1 MFRLSQQKQIRVR
14 TQKQRYEVADVVREF
29 EAAYREKYPVRP
41 EQARV
46 MAALSQCRTAGL
58 GVTLYQCNE
67 CGALEV
73 VYRSCR
79 DRHCPKCCKFK
90 KAQWIEGQQVV
101 LLPIP
106 YFHITFTT
114 DHAINKLVVAN
125 RKAMYEALFWA
136 VAETLKRF
144 GKKYLG
150 GTLGMTLVLHTWGQ
164 KLDPHVHL
172 HCIVTGGAM
181 GDEGRWQR
189 SGQRY
194 LFDVKKLSAAY
205 RDRFCRKIKRLHK
218 RGELKLVGQCAGLDV
233 TAMVEEM
240 QAKKWEVYCKPFADP
255 EAVYSYLSKY
265 VHQVAISNYR
275 ILNIAKGKV
284 HFEYYDNK
292 DGGKKKVLKLDGVE
306 FLRRFLWHV
315 LPSRFV
321 RIRHLG
327 LHNSYHRSRKL
338 SQARKALGLN
348 PQVPEAKKLELKE
361 WLTEILGDE
370 AIERCPNCGA
380 ENSMAK
386 RAEFEQ
392 LSWLQLLLFVVLGLP
407 LHGRV
412 KA

>member
-1 MFRLSQQKQIRVR
+1 MIKQKQLSVR
-14 TQKQRYEVADVVREF
+14 TEKQRYEVADVIREF
-29 EAAYREKYPVRP
+29 EDEYREKYPVSP

-46 MAALSQCRTAGL
+46 MAALSRCRTAAL
-58 GVTLYQCNE
+58 GATIYQCNE

-79 DRHCPKCCKFK
+79 DRHCPKCCKFR
-90 KAQWIEGQQVV
+90 KAQWIEGQKVV

-136 VAETLKRF
+136 VGETLKRF

-150 GTLGMTLVLHTWGQ
+150 GTVGVTMVLHTWGQ
-164 KLDPHVHL
+164 KLDPHVHI

-181 GDEGRWQR
+181 GDDGRWQG
-189 SGQRY
+189 SGKRY
-194 LFDVKKLSAAY
+194 LFDVKELSAKY
-205 RDRFCRKIKRLHK
+205 RDRFCRKIKRMHK
-218 RGELKLVGQCAGLDV
+218 RGELKLVGQCEGLDV
-233 TAMVEEM
+233 AGMVEEM
-240 QAKKWEVYCKPFADP
+240 QAKKWEVYSKPFENP
-255 EAVYSYLSKY
+255 EAIYKYLSKY

-275 ILNIAKGKV
+275 IVKIGKGKV

-292 DGGKKKVLKLDGVE
+292 DGGKQKKLKLEGVE

-315 LPSRFV
+315 LPGSFV

-338 SQARKALGLN
+338 AQARQELGLK

-361 WLTEILGDE
+361 WLKEILGDE
-370 AIERCPNCGA
+370 AVERCLNCGA

-386 RAEFEQ
+386 RSELEQ
-392 LSWLQLLLFVVLGLP
+392 LSWLHLLLFILLGLP

>member
-1 MFRLSQQKQIRVR
+1 MPVLIKQKQISVR
-14 TQKQRYEVADVVREF
+14 TQKQRYEVADVIQEF
-29 EAAYREKYPVRP
+29 EEEYREKYPVTP

-46 MAALSQCRTAGL
+46 MAALSSCRTATL
-58 GVTLYQCNE
+58 GTTIYQCNE
-67 CGALEV
+67 CGALEA

-90 KAQWIEGQQVV
+90 KAQWIERQKVV

-136 VAETLKRF
+136 VGETLKRF

-150 GTLGMTLVLHTWGQ
+150 GTLGVTMVLHTWGQ
-164 KLDPHVHL
+164 KLDPHVHI
-172 HCIVTGGAM
+172 HCIVTGGAI
-181 GDEGRWQR
+181 GEDGRWQG
-189 SGQRY
+189 SGKRY
-194 LFDVKKLSAAY
+194 LFDVKKLSAEY
-205 RDRFCRKIKRLHK
+205 RDRFCRKIKRMHK
-218 RGELKLVGQCAGLDV
+218 RGELKLVGRCEGLDV
-233 TAMVEEM
+233 EAMVAEM
-240 QAKKWEVYCKPFADP
+240 MGKKWEVYCKPFDDP
-255 EAVYSYLSKY
+255 KAVYKYLSKY

-275 ILNIAKGKV
+275 ILKIGKGKV

-292 DGGKKKVLKLDGVE
+292 DGGKQKKLKLDGVE

-315 LPSRFV
+315 LPGSFV

-327 LHNSYHRSRKL
+327 LHNSYHRRRKL
-338 SQARKALGLN
+338 AQARKELGLN

-361 WLTEILGDE
+361 WLKEILGNE
-370 AIERCPNCGA
+370 AIERCLNCGA

-386 RAEFEQ
+386 RTEIEQ
-392 LSWLQLLLFVVLGLP
+392 MSWLHVLLFMLLGLP